1 MLNADR
7 YYFAVHPLYE
17 QHAHTSPTK
26 KKKTGKLPVQIAR
39 AGNAIVLRLKA
50 PWQTVLKDRLLRK
63 GFFG

>member
-1 MLNADR
+1 MLDADR
-7 YYFAVHPLYE
+7 YFFAVNHSYE
-17 QHAHTSPTK
+17 EHAHTPPTK
-26 KKKTGKLPVQIAR
+26 KKRAKRLPVQMTR